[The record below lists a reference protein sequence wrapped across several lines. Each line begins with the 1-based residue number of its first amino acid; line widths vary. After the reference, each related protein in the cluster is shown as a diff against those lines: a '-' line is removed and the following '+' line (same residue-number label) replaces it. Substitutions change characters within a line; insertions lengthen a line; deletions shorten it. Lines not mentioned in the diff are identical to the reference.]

1 VLGNGQLYL
10 ITKIIK
16 SNKFTVKYTK
26 NKGVAASVQIPVI
39 QQALGGSVSLNTAG
53 GSDATLTFQG
63 ASPLSFRFQCFQVGV
78 KDGVLDM
85 VSTKAGSVFGI
96 AEASAPPE
104 PTVFV
109 SGLLEVRK
117 H

>member
-1 VLGNGQLYL
+1 
-10 ITKIIK
+10 
-16 SNKFTVKYTK
+16 VKNTK
-26 NKGVAASVQIPVI
+26 NSGVDASVQVPVI
-39 QQALGGSVSLNTAG
+39 QQALGGSMSLNTAG
-53 GSDATLTFQG
+53 GSGATVTFQG
-63 ASPLSFRFQCFQVGV
+63 VSPLPFGFQCFQVGV
-78 KDGVLDM
+78 KDGALDM

-96 AEASAPPE
+96 AEGSTPAE